1 VNFNSFDF
9 VVFLVGTWTVYRL
22 VYGRRGPRM
31 GWLLAASAFFY
42 GFWKP
47 WYLLLVACS
56 VVLQWFIGSQME
68 RVDAKPRARKRYLAV
83 GVVGDLLLLGVFK
96 YGNFAMESVEAA
108 LASAG
113 IATQLPRVPTDLP
126 VGISFYT
133 FHSLSYIVDVYRRRV
148 ERARSPFDLAVYVLF
163 FPQLVAGPITRAHEL
178 LPQFERGPVTGPG
191 DVGRGLFLILCG
203 LTKKMILAD
212 TLATTVVDPF
222 FAKPAGR
229 AGWESLVAMWAAN
242 FQVYC
247 DFSGYSDVALGG
259 ALLFGFTLPQNF
271 NRPFQ
276 SLTPMEH
283 WRRWH
288 ITLSSWLR
296 DYLYI
301 PLGGS
306 QKGPIRTDLNLVI
319 TFLLGGLW
327 HGAGWTFVVWGLY
340 NGILLVAWRRWGA
353 PIAELPKPVQAF
365 LTFNSICFGLV
376 FLHAQSFRDV
386 LTVFSTFGI
395 FFGPSTR
402 LFELP
407 GIVAMS
413 IAVALHYTPVEWKA
427 RLRESFAVA
436 PAWSLGAVTVAVASV
451 LALFAG
457 MTHPFF
463 YFQF

>member
-1 VNFNSFDF
+1 LNFNSFDF
-9 VVFLVGTWTVYRL
+9 VVFLTGTWAVYRV

-47 WYLLLVACS
+47 WYLVLVACS
-56 VVLQWFIGSQME
+56 VLLQWFIGGQME
-68 RVDAKPRARKRYLAV
+68 RVDDDERARKRYLAI
-83 GVVGDLLLLGVFK
+83 GVTGDLLLLGVFK
-96 YGNFAMESVEAA
+96 YGNFAMESIEAA
-108 LASAG
+108 LGAAG
-113 IATQLPRVPTDLP
+113 VHAQLPRVPTDLP

-133 FHSLSYIVDVYRRRV
+133 FHSLSYIIDVYRRRV

-178 LPQFERGPVTGPG
+178 LPQFERGPITDRT

-203 LTKKMILAD
+203 LTKKMVLAD

-222 FAKPAGR
+222 FAAPGGH
-229 AGWESLVAMWAAN
+229 AGWESVLAMWAAN
-242 FQVYC
+242 FQVYL
-247 DFSGYSDVALGG
+247 DFSGYSDVAIG
-259 ALLFGFTLPQNF
+259 AAILFGFRLPQNF

-276 SLTPMEH
+276 SRTPMEH

-288 ITLSSWLR
+288 ITLSTWLR

-306 QKGPIRTDLNLVI
+306 QRGPIRTDVNLVI

-340 NGILLVAWRRWGA
+340 NGLLLVAWRRWGA
-353 PIAELPKPVQAF
+353 PLERLPSPIQIF

-376 FLHAQSFRDV
+376 FLHAHSFRDV
-386 LTVFSTFGI
+386 LTIGSTFGS
-395 FFGPSTR
+395 FFQPGTHV
-402 LFELP
+402 FALP
-407 GIVAMS
+407 GVLAMA
-413 IAVALHYTPVEWKA
+413 IAIPLHFTPVSWKA

-436 PAWSLGAVTVAVASV
+436 PAWGLGTAAVAVASV
-451 LALFAG
+451 LALFEG